1 MIQAPGPSGETETE
15 MEIAPKSRAE
25 TKIIHGPR
33 PELRGDTRITP
44 ESRVEIEIPK
54 SKLNKRKGIPQRAP
68 TTDINFIT
76 H

>member
-33 PELRGDTRITP
+33 PELRGEKRITP
-44 ESRVEIEIPK
+44 ESRIEIEIPK
-54 SKLNKRKGIPQRAP
+54 SKLSKRKGIPHRAP

-76 H
+76 Y